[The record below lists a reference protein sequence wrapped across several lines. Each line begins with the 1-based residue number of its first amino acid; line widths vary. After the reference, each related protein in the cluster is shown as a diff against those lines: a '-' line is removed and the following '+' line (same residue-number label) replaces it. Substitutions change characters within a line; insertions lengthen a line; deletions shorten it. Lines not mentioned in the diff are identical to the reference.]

1 MERSSEI
8 DSKPAALVSCFGKAE
23 PSLLDLRKAIP
34 GPEHR
39 FINVPCPSLVSKE
52 NDTLNHLI
60 VELAILGLLA
70 VEQQE
75 RIDEQRQVG
84 DQRNVE
90 GALFFQDAR
99 INSESISE
107 VSAHPS
113 TIPKLQTSKSCSFRA
128 RPFRLVSRREARPQL
143 TESHFGT
150 FTV

>member
-23 PSLLDLRKAIP
+23 PSLLDFRKAIP

-39 FINVPCPSLVSKE
+39 FANVACPSLVSKE
-52 NDTLNHLI
+52 NEILNHLI
-60 VELAILGLLA
+60 VQLAILGLLA

-75 RIDEQRQVG
+75 WINEQWQVG
-84 DQRNVE
+84 DQRNIE
-90 GALFFQDAR
+90 SAPRFQDAR

-107 VSAHPS
+107 VGTHPS

-128 RPFRLVSRREARPQL
+128 TPFSSSIAAPPGLPA
-143 TESHFGT
+143 
-150 FTV
+150 